1 MCLFSYIFSVV
12 LSILVAVLR
21 FLYLVSSSATLYTF
35 SYTYHA
41 CVLYC
46 LDVCITC
53 HVFKVSA
60 FVLP

>member
-1 MCLFSYIFSVV
+1 M

-21 FLYLVSSSATLYTF
+21 FLYVVSSSATLYTF